1 MDLRKELYQ
10 LGDEEYKKFQSSL
23 CPCVEGI
30 IGVRLPKLRD
40 VAKKIAKE
48 KPIDFLDTYKCELYE
63 EKMIYGLVIGY
74 MKTDFEERVKYLDKF
89 IPMIDNW
96 AVCDCCCSTYKF
108 TNDNLD
114 EMLKYLKKYL
124 STKALKNS
132 SKERTAYQGKEFEL
146 RFVCIMLMDYYL
158 IDKYFDKVLEIYNN
172 IDSDRYY
179 VQMGIAWGI
188 SVAFVK
194 NAEKTMEFL
203 KNNDLDD
210 FTYNK
215 ALQKIIES
223 NRVSKEVKDEIKKMK
238 RRAEK

>member
-23 CPCVEGI
+23 CPGVEDI

-74 MKTDFEERVKYLDKF
+74 MKADFEERVKYLDKF

-108 TNDNLD
+108 TNDSLD

-124 STKALKNS
+124 STKALKDSN
-132 SKERTAYQGKEFEL
+132 KERNAYQGKEFEL

-158 IDKYFDKVLEIYNN
+158 VDKYFDKVLEIYNN